1 MPEDTTLKTGELAL
15 DVRQHEIG
23 RVMGHVGPYVQMRP
37 KEGGREWD
45 ARPED
50 VQVLGT
56 DESPSEA

>member
-1 MPEDTTLKTGELAL
+1 MPEDTTLKSGVLAL
-15 DVRQHEIG
+15 DVRRREIG

-50 VQVLGT
+50 VQALGT
-56 DESPSEA
+56 DQWPSEA